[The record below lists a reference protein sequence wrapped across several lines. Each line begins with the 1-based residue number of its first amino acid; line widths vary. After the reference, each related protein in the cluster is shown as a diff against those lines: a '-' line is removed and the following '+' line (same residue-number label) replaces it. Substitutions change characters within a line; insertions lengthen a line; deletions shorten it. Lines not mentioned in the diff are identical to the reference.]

1 MLISRILN
9 IIHKDWVVER
19 RGNNAFLASLL
30 YLTAIVFVLYKVL
43 GDVSAPVRVGLFWI
57 IMLFTG
63 INLIAQSFSHSGLKR
78 KIIHYQLYKPLDYI
92 VAKLIVNWVKLL
104 IMGFM
109 LMGLQLLLTN
119 TVVKD
124 TTLFLQTFGLA
135 SIGIVAVLTFVASI
149 SIYSNNQ
156 NGLVTILALP
166 LLVPILLLS
175 MRLSLI
181 AERMFVDSATDNY
194 LLLLLGINLL
204 LITLIT
210 ILFPIVW
217 KS

>member
-1 MLISRILN
+1 MISRILN
-9 IIHKDWVVER
+9 IIYKDWVVER
-19 RGNNAFLASLL
+19 RGSNAFLASIL
-30 YLTAIVFVLYKVL
+30 YLTAIVFVLYKVM
-43 GDVSAPVRVGLFWI
+43 GDVSAPVRVALFWI
-57 IMLFTG
+57 IILFTG
-63 INLIAQSFSHSGLKR
+63 INLIAQSFSHASLKR
-78 KIIHYQLYKPLDYI
+78 KIIHYQLYKPLEY
-92 VAKLIVNWVKLL
+92 VFAKLIVNWLKL
-104 IMGFM
+104 F
-109 LMGLQLLLTN
+109 LMGGVLLLLQLMLTD
-119 TVVKD
+119 TLVKD
-124 TTLFLQTFGLA
+124 MNLFMQTFGLA

-204 LITLIT
+204 LIALIT